1 MTHPHPHPHSHP
13 ASLRLAT
20 IVLALA
26 ATVGPAVAAE
36 PTVAFTVNA
45 SDTMIGLSNSVLVS
59 PAAWREV
66 AALNRM
72 RSPYRIT
79 SGQVLVIPQRL
90 MRWQAVAVALVSS
103 SGDVRVNDAVVAAGS
118 APVTLAEGQRLQTGD
133 TGSAVLEMSDGSRF
147 KLPPSS
153 LAEVINSRRYAARG
167 GVAPA
172 ADSSPSTGLFSGV
185 LRVLS
190 GSVEVF
196 ASKLQRAR
204 PLEVTTPTAVVGVR
218 GTHYRVSYDEAANR
232 ATRTEVLEGKV
243 RADTADASAGADVA
257 RAFGARLDADA
268 KPPAVVALLAAPNLG
283 NVAPRFE
290 RPLVRFA
297 LQPAD
302 GAVRVQV
309 AADASFDAVISDQR
323 VAAGTEARLA
333 GLPDGDW
340 HLRARRIDALGIEG
354 FDAVRGFVLK
364 ARPEPPPTRAP
375 RANAKQPV
383 GMVEFAW
390 AENLE
395 AKNYRLQVSQDAA
408 FGALILDQA
417 NITGSS
423 LKTDLPTA
431 GSYFWRLASVR
442 ANADSGPFGDALGF
456 ELKALP
462 EPPKGGVS
470 ADGKQIVLTWSGR
483 TGDRQRVE
491 LARDAAFTDI
501 VARAELATP
510 EWSVEP
516 SAGPGVY
523 YFRYQ
528 SIEPD
533 GYVSPYSSTLKLK
546 VPRDWSGVW
555 WLLLPLVLAL

>member
-1 MTHPHPHPHSHP
+1 MKHLHPHPNSHP
-13 ASLRLAT
+13 ALLRLAA

-26 ATVGPAVAAE
+26 TTAGPAVGAE
-36 PTVAFTVNA
+36 PSVAFTVNA
-45 SDTMIGLSNSVLVS
+45 GDTMIGLSNTVLVS
-59 PAAWREV
+59 PDAWREV
-66 AALNRM
+66 ARLNRL
-72 RSPYRIT
+72 PNPNRIWP
-79 SGQVLVIPQRL
+79 GQVLVIPQRL
-90 MRWQAVAVALVSS
+90 MRWQAVPVALVSS
-103 SGDVRVNDAVVAAGS
+103 SGDVRVNDAVVAAGGT
-118 APVTLAEGQRLQTGD
+118 AVTLTEGQRLQTGD

-167 GVAPA
+167 GIAPA

-232 ATRTEVLEGKV
+232 ATRTEVLEGQV

-257 RAFGARLDADA
+257 RAFGARLDAEA

-283 NVAPRFE
+283 GVASRFE

-297 LQPAD
+297 FEPAD

-323 VAAGTEARLA
+323 VAAGAEVRLA

-340 HLRARRIDALGIEG
+340 QLRARRIDALGIEG

-383 GMVEFAW
+383 GVVEFAW

-395 AKNYRLQVSQDAA
+395 AKSYRLQVSQDAA

-442 ANADSGPFGDALGF
+442 TNADSGPFGDALGF

-470 ADGKQIVLTWSGR
+470 ADGKQIVLTWSGG

-501 VARAELATP
+501 VARAELATS
-510 EWSVEP
+510 EWAVEP

>member
-59 PAAWREV
+59 PDAWREV
-66 AALNRM
+66 ARLNRL
-72 RSPYRIT
+72 PNPNRIWP
-79 SGQVLVIPQRL
+79 GQVLVIPQRL
-90 MRWQAVAVALVSS
+90 MRWQAVPVALVSS
-103 SGDVRVNDAVVAAGS
+103 SGDVRVNDAVVAAGGT
-118 APVTLAEGQRLQTGD
+118 AVTLTEGQRLQTGD

-167 GVAPA
+167 GAAPA
-172 ADSSPSTGLFSGV
+172 ADNSPSTGLFSGV

-232 ATRTEVLEGKV
+232 ATRTEVLEGQV

-257 RAFGARLDADA
+257 RAFGARLDAEA

-283 NVAPRFE
+283 NLVPRFE

-297 LQPAD
+297 FEPAD

-323 VAAGTEARLA
+323 VAAGAEVRLA

-383 GMVEFAW
+383 GVVEFAW

-395 AKNYRLQVSQDAA
+395 AKSYRLQVSQDAA

-442 ANADSGPFGDALGF
+442 TNADSGPFGDALGF

-470 ADGKQIVLTWSGR
+470 ADGKQIVLTWSGG

-501 VARAELATP
+501 VARAELATS
-510 EWSVEP
+510 EWAVEP

>member
-1 MTHPHPHPHSHP
+1 MKHLHPHPNSHP
-13 ASLRLAT
+13 ALLRLAA

-26 ATVGPAVAAE
+26 TTAGPAVGAE
-36 PTVAFTVNA
+36 PTVAFTINA

-59 PAAWREV
+59 PDAWREV
-66 AALNRM
+66 ARLNRL
-72 RSPYRIT
+72 PNPNRIWP
-79 SGQVLVIPQRL
+79 GQVLVIPQRL
-90 MRWQAVAVALVSS
+90 MRWQAVPVALVSS
-103 SGDVRVNDAVVAAGS
+103 SGDVRVNDAVVAAGGT
-118 APVTLAEGQRLQTGD
+118 AVTLTEGQRLQTGD

-167 GVAPA
+167 GAAPA
-172 ADSSPSTGLFSGV
+172 ADNSPSTGLFSGV

-232 ATRTEVLEGKV
+232 ATRTEVLEGQV

-257 RAFGARLDADA
+257 RAFGARLDAEA

-283 NVAPRFE
+283 GVASRFE
-290 RPLVRFA
+290 RPLIRFA
-297 LQPAD
+297 FEPAD

-309 AADASFDAVISDQR
+309 AADASFDAVVSDQR
-323 VAAGTEARLA
+323 VAAGAEVRLA

-340 HLRARRIDALGIEG
+340 QLRARRIDGLGIEG

-364 ARPEPPPTRAP
+364 ARPEPPPSRAP

-383 GMVEFAW
+383 GAVEFAW

-395 AKNYRLQVSQDAA
+395 AKSYRLQVSRDAA
-408 FGALILDQA
+408 FKRLIVDQGD
-417 NITGSS
+417 ITTST
-423 LKTDLPTA
+423 LKTELPA
-431 GSYFWRLASVR
+431 VGAYFWRLASVR

-462 EPPKGGVS
+462 EPPQGGVS
-470 ADGKQIVLTWSGR
+470 EDGARIMLNWSGR
-483 TGDRQRVE
+483 PGDRQRVE
-491 LARDAAFTDI
+491 LARDAAFTNI
-501 VARAELATP
+501 VSRAELATP
-510 EWSVEP
+510 QWSVEP
-516 SAGPGVY
+516 AAGAGDY

-533 GYVSPYSSTLKLK
+533 GYVSPYSSTLKLN
-546 VPRDWSGVW
+546 VPRDWSRFW
-555 WLLLPLVLAL
+555 WLLAPLVLVL